1 MAEVWLIGDGDA
13 EAYAAVIAA
22 LAARGFAARQAH
34 DWPCNAGPAALIAGA
49 TQGWLDRLARAR
61 SAGWTGALLLL
72 VDADPVAALDGG
84 ADDAVLCSASAEEIA
99 ARTAA
104 RLRDRIGVIH
114 HGPLLL
120 DRARRQASIAGF
132 ALRLRPREWMLL
144 LHLALARRTVTR
156 AELLR
161 AFGLGI
167 DPGTNVVA
175 VQVSRLR
182 AELARADAEW
192 LVETVAGGYRLR
204 PLDPAVLAA

>member
-1 MAEVWLIGDGDA
+1 MAEVWLVGQV
-13 EAYAAVIAA
+13 EAQAAVIAA
-22 LAARGFAARQAH
+22 LAACGLAAQQVH
-34 DWPCNAGPAALIAGA
+34 DWPQDAGPAALIAAA
-49 TQGWLDRLARAR
+49 TPNWPDRLARAR
-61 SAGWTGALLLL
+61 AAGWAGALLLL
-72 VDADPVAALDGG
+72 VDADPAAALDGG
-84 ADDAVLCSASAEEIA
+84 ADDAVLASATAEEVA

-104 RLRDRIGVIH
+104 RLRDRTGVIR

-132 ALRLRPREWMLL
+132 VLRLRPREWLLL
-144 LHLALARRTVTR
+144 LHLALARRPVTR
-156 AELLR
+156 TELLR

-182 AELARADAEW
+182 AELARAGAAW

-204 PLDPAVLAA
+204 PADMLVAEV